1 MMLIDQSATA
11 DIVSL
16 GFAKKCIFSPE
27 GNESGKLSHLFNK
40 HILSKYSSLL
50 KINLYSFKSFF
61 FLITVCIY
69 KNSTNTKEILCL
81 STILIDTY

>member
-1 MMLIDQSATA
+1 MLIDQSATA

-16 GFAKKCIFSPE
+16 GFVFSPE

-81 STILIDTY
+81 STILIDTYWII